1 MAQTRGQGCPRSA
14 FPSAL
19 AGNFLRVFPGRLDRF
34 PDVTSRAKSEALFA
48 EALKFIPGGVNSP
61 VRAFR
66 AVGGQPFFVQKA
78 KGARVWDVDGNKYI
92 DYVCTWGPAI
102 LGHAHPGIIKAVQQA
117 AKNGT
122 SFGIPNPFEV
132 TMAKLVCAAVPSV
145 QKVRLCNSGTEAC
158 MSAIRL
164 ARGFTRRDKI
174 IKFDGCYHGHADSLL
189 VKAGSGALTFGCPDS
204 AGVPAAFTQ
213 HTIVLPFND
222 VDAVKAAFEANKGQI
237 AGIILEPVPGN
248 AGLYLPEPGYLEF
261 LRKLTGDNGAL
272 LIFDEVMTG
281 FRLAWGGAQQR
292 FGIAPDLSCF
302 GKIIGGGL
310 PVGAFGGRAD
320 IMEWLSPLGPVYQAG
335 TLSGN
340 PLAMAAGIAALQEL
354 SNAECGVQNAESRSA
369 TLSQPTEEAKASSAP
384 DDVKTRPN
392 LRRISQAVPSPG
404 GEGQGGGGS
413 QIPKAEIRRPKSEAG
428 PYAHLEELGTQ
439 LEAGLKDA
447 AKSANVPVQF
457 NRCGSMF
464 CAYFTDRAV
473 HNLADAMHSD
483 RERFKKFF
491 HGLLTEGI
499 YLAPSQ
505 FEAGFIST
513 AHTAVEIEKT
523 VRAAAK
529 VMRSF

>member
-1 MAQTRGQGCPRSA
+1 MKLIQS
-14 FPSAL
+14 
-19 AGNFLRVFPGRLDRF
+19 
-34 PDVTSRAKSEALFA
+34 KKLFA
-48 EALKFIPGGVNSP
+48 EALKYIPGGVNSP

-66 AVGGQPFFVQKA
+66 AVGGQPFFVNRA
-78 KGARVWDVDGNKYI
+78 KGAHIWDVDGNELI

-102 LGHAHPGIIKAVQQA
+102 LGHAHPKIISAVKKAA
-117 AKNGT
+117 DNGT

-132 TMAKLVCAAVPSV
+132 KMAKMICELVPSV
-145 QKVRLCNSGTEAC
+145 QKVRMTNSGTEAC

-189 VKAGSGALTFGCPDS
+189 VKAGSGALTFGNPDS

-222 VDAVKAAFEANKGQI
+222 ADAVKAAFAANKNQI
-237 AGIILEPVPGN
+237 AGIIVEPVPGN
-248 AGLYLPEPGYLEF
+248 AGVYLPKPGYLEF
-261 LRKLTGDNGAL
+261 LRKITRAHGAL

-281 FRLAWGGAQQR
+281 FRLAPGGAQER

-302 GKIIGGGL
+302 GKVIGGGL

-320 IMEWLSPLGPVYQAG
+320 IMDLLAPLGPVYQAG

-340 PLAMAAGIAALQEL
+340 PIAMAAGIAALEEL
-354 SNAECGVQNAESRSA
+354 SEGRDRVQSPNES
-369 TLSQPTEEAKASSAP
+369 TQC
-384 DDVKTRPN
+384 D
-392 LRRISQAVPSPG
+392 SP
-404 GEGQGGGGS
+404 ETNMNCLKQ
-413 QIPKAEIRRPKSEAG
+413 
-428 PYAHLEELGTQ
+428 LGAQ
-439 LEAGLKDA
+439 LEAGMKDTA
-447 AKSANVPVQF
+447 QSAKVPMTF

-464 CAYFTDRAV
+464 CGYFTGGPV
-473 HNLADAMHSD
+473 WNLCGAMKSD

-491 HGLLTEGI
+491 HGMLNEGI

-513 AHTAVEIEKT
+513 AHTARDIEKT
-523 VRAAAK
+523 VASAAK
-529 VMRSF
+529 VLRGL